1 MSSLV
6 RVPALSRRKVLLS
19 AILSLLLLAGVAASS
34 LPLASADTLTTT
46 VMNDTTE
53 SHGLSLYSGRSMH
66 VETVGSGSV
75 LVGKEIDS
83 ITLKLRKVGNP
94 SGTAEIG
101 VYDSNRNLKKKFGT
115 LSVSSL
121 SGTYKD
127 YQFYLGESVPG
138 HVIKSG
144 DRIGIKYSGGSSQ
157 DIVAVMIDAVPGG
170 SFDGTKT
177 YHSYY
182 TSSGWKN
189 YFDYDLRMKL
199 SNTKS
204 ATSSGSIK
212 QPVLIQFDDGTSS
225 QWTKAKPVLDEYNI
239 KATFYIVC
247 GKVGTSGYMSWS
259 QIDALKEQGHSI
271 QDHTMTH
278 PHLPDLSNSKL
289 EYEVSECKAMIKEK
303 LGFTPSHMAI
313 PFNDGEDDPR
323 VVSMISKYHKFAKGD
338 NTAGVWELDC
348 GTSCET
354 TVDGDFNPDSRY
366 AIAQFSHD
374 YYLDKHGESET
385 FNKFVSLVD
394 SEKFDSNGN
403 VISVPIITYHKIG
416 GSGGVPEDMFEKE
429 MKYLRDNGSWTP
441 TMDDLKY
448 DSGDH
453 EFYVDE

>member
-1 MSSLV
+1 M
-6 RVPALSRRKVLLS
+6 RVLALSRRKVLLS
-19 AILSLLLLAGVAASS
+19 AVLSLLLLAGVAANS

-53 SHGLSLYSGRSMH
+53 SYGLSLYSGRSMH
-66 VETVGSGSV
+66 LETVGSGSV

-83 ITLKLRKVGNP
+83 ITLKLRKMGDP

-101 VYDSNRNLKKKFGT
+101 VYDSNRNLKKRFGT

-121 SGTYKD
+121 SGTFKD
-127 YQFYLGESVPG
+127 YQFYLGESVSG

-157 DIVAVMIDAVPGG
+157 DNVSVMIDAVPGG
-170 SFDGTKT
+170 SFDGTNT
-177 YHSYY
+177 SHSYY
-182 TSSGWKN
+182 TSSGWNN
-189 YFDYDLRMKL
+189 YSDYDLRMKL
-199 SNTKS
+199 TNAKS
-204 ATSSGSIK
+204 TTSSGSIEK
-212 QPVLIQFDDGTSS
+212 PVLIQFDDGTSS
-225 QWTKAKPVLDEYNI
+225 QWSKAKPILDEYNL

-247 GKVGTSGYMSWS
+247 GRVGTSGYLSWS
-259 QIDALKEQGHSI
+259 QIEALKEQGHSI

-303 LGFTPSHMAI
+303 LGFTPSHIAI

-374 YYLDKHGESET
+374 YYLDQNGQT
-385 FNKFVSLVD
+385 NTYNKFVSLVD
-394 SEKFDSNGN
+394 SGKVDSNGN
-403 VISVPIITYHKIG
+403 VQSVPIVTYHKIG

-429 MKYLRDNGSWTP
+429 MKHLSENGSSIL
-441 TMDDLKY
+441 TMDDVKY
-448 DSGDH
+448 DSSDH